1 MTLAF
6 TGNGDMQVYGLTIKS
21 KTMGKKKITA
31 NDLKVT
37 LSEQGITSGLKQE
50 KIIQR
55 LQVNGCLIAMVTDI
69 LDQLIKDEQSMF
81 RLLKVQYKQEQ
92 KMHYNQMRDAAEKYY
107 FHLKPFNKSFFGDE
121 NICANLGITQMTSTT
136 SSSFL
141 RTTQMTTR
149 TWRRSRE
156 ISERES

>member
-1 MTLAF
+1 
-6 TGNGDMQVYGLTIKS
+6 
-21 KTMGKKKITA
+21 MGKEKVTA

-37 LSEQGITSGLKQE
+37 LSEHGVTSGLKQE

-107 FHLKPFNKSFFGDE
+107 FHLKPFNKSFLHPYMVIGGKRYRFCEPYEGNE
-121 NICANLGITQMTSTT
+121 H
-136 SSSFL
+136 FL
-141 RTTQMTTR
+141 ND
-149 TWRRSRE
+149 
-156 ISERES
+156 